1 MPINKLPDYIINRL
15 KAWEIVQRPAS
26 VIKELTENSLDAG
39 ASEITI
45 SINDWWK
52 SLISVQDNWEWI
64 QLSDMDLLLERYATS
79 KIKTEDDLLDI
90 KNYGFRW
97 EALASI
103 AEVSKITVISKTAY
117 AEIWTK
123 LIKRWSE
130 NIIKN
135 IPVWFDHWTLISIED
150 IFYNVPAR
158 QKFLKSAQTEF
169 YYCYNYFVD
178 VALWHYDKRF
188 ILKKNDKI
196 IFDLLPKEWLLDRL
210 TDVYKKDRS
219 NNLID
224 INYKDENVDFWWIT
238 SDSSLRFGSWE
249 NIKIYVNSRPI
260 EDKVIKKALMDAY
273 YRQMTPWEYPL
284 SVLVLDV
291 KTDMVDVNV
300 HPSKL
305 NVKFWDSRKI
315 YEIVYS
321 SVKNA
326 LWENKIANT
335 DIEYKKTYVWAWS
348 ELDLMLSNKKNDF
361 TQPEQENLLS
371 VNDIWKFNIYW
382 SWFIDNDEDKI
393 FENEF
398 IWEYKIVWQIWNSY
412 IVLESK
418 DAAYYIDQHALAER
432 IAFERMKKEK
442 DLNPEL
448 LLQPLKFDVM
458 NIPNLDDKIQELNQL
473 WFDISWIGES
483 MIVIYAVPKI
493 FVTYPV
499 DLSKLLNY
507 VLYLEN
513 ITYDNVLDWIFATKS
528 CKTSIKAWHRLSMGQ
543 MLNLVRDW
551 FENIEGM
558 FVCQHGRPFFVQV
571 DKKNIDKLFDR

>member
-1 MPINKLPDYIINRL
+1 MPINRLPDYIINRL

-135 IPVWFDHWTLISIED
+135 IPVGFDHWTLISIED

-196 IFDLLPKEWLLDRL
+196 IFDLLPKQWLLDRL

-224 INYKDENVDFWWIT
+224 INYKDENVDLWWIT

-284 SVLVLDV
+284 SVLILDV

-335 DIEYKKTYVWAWS
+335 DIEYKKTYIWAWS

-361 TQPEQENLLS
+361 AQPEQENLLS

-412 IVLESK
+412 IVLESQ
-418 DAAYYIDQHALAER
+418 DAVYYIDQHALAER
-432 IAFERMKKEK
+432 IAFEKMKKEK

-507 VLYLEN
+507 VLYLEE

-543 MLNLVRDW
+543 MLNLVKDW